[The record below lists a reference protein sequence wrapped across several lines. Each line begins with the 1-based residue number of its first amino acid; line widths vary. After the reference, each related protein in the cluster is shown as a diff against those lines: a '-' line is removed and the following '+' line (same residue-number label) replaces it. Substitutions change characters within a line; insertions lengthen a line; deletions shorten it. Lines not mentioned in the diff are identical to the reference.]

1 MVNVNACN
9 QSVVDPF
16 VWDGHSLITF
26 SEAICPGQHVARFS
40 GWFDVLGVD
49 LFQIIHV
56 TKSIRTHKL
65 WNNMNL
71 DSFQVKDCQ
80 CPSNLDV
87 LMSAWSRGRPFF
99 FHGAVILAEAV
110 AWRHRRGAVP
120 MGDPPNDGSQ
130 GQNMRKCS
138 NELDDLGNPHFRK
151 APNRYSKREIMRNSG
166 IQDDL
171 GGAIIFLFET
181 KPYRHFL
188 LLLGLQFGWQ
198 NVGSSEACHH
208 WDQVMGLYENWRNPN
223 SNGLK
228 PYFISSEQFLISS
241 CWGISKSICL
251 SYIFGTVSH
260 RCQVSSM
267 DSRPRSP
274 RSMPC
279 WTGAWN
285 MQRWSSSAVAA
296 LVDEAESAPGIRW
309 NFGSVA

>member
-99 FHGAVILAEAV
+99 FHGAVVLAEAV

-120 MGDPPNDGSQ
+120 MGDPP
-130 GQNMRKCS
+130 
-138 NELDDLGNPHFRK
+138 
-151 APNRYSKREIMRNSG
+151 KR
-166 IQDDL
+166 
-171 GGAIIFLFET
+171 
-181 KPYRHFL
+181 
-188 LLLGLQFGWQ
+188 W
-198 NVGSSEACHH
+198 V
-208 WDQVMGLYENWRNPN
+208 
-223 SNGLK
+223 
-228 PYFISSEQFLISS
+228 
-241 CWGISKSICL
+241 
-251 SYIFGTVSH
+251 
-260 RCQVSSM
+260 
-267 DSRPRSP
+267 SRPKYAK
-274 RSMPC
+274 MFQ
-279 WTGAWN
+279 WVGW
-285 MQRWSSSAVAA
+285 
-296 LVDEAESAPGIRW
+296 
-309 NFGSVA
+309 FGEPPF

>member
-1 MVNVNACN
+1 MLAINPLLTHLFGMDIHWSRS
-9 QSVVDPF
+9 QRRSVLDSTWLDF
-16 VWDGHSLITF
+16 LADLM
-26 SEAICPGQHVARFS
+26 FS
-40 GWFDVLGVD
+40 GLIYFKSFMWPKVSGPINYGTIWILIVSKLRIANVLRTLMFWCQPGPGVVPFSFTELSSWPKLLPGD
-49 LFQIIHV
+49 TGAGPFQWGI
-56 TKSIRTHKL
+56 
-65 WNNMNL
+65 
-71 DSFQVKDCQ
+71 
-80 CPSNLDV
+80 
-87 LMSAWSRGRPFF
+87 
-99 FHGAVILAEAV
+99 
-110 AWRHRRGAVP
+110 
-120 MGDPPNDGSQ
+120 PPNDGSQ

-166 IQDDL
+166 VQDDL

-309 NFGSVA
+309 NFGWVA